1 MLKEYFNS
9 ITEFE
14 RESDEYWNYL
24 SSIAIDNPDMDDVT
38 GETSV
43 NEEDAKCI

>member
-1 MLKEYFNS
+1 MKEYFNI

-14 RESDEYWNYL
+14 RESDEYWDYL
-24 SSIAIDNPDMDDVT
+24 SSIAIDNLDVEDVT